1 MVQLIIGLKGSGKTK
16 RLVDMVRDAV
26 NEETGDVVCIEKERK
41 LTFDIPYQARL
52 IDAGTYDIG
61 SYEFLR
67 GLICGI
73 HAGNYDITHFFI
85 DNFYKLVN
93 DKSPEALETF
103 LSWLDKFSEQEKI
116 SFVVS
121 LSVDSANLPE
131 SVLKYQI

>member
-1 MVQLIIGLKGSGKTK
+1 MVQLIVGLKGSGKTK
-16 RLVDMVRDAV
+16 KLVDLVRAAV

-61 SYEFLR
+61 SYEFLK
-67 GLICGI
+67 GLICGV

-93 DKSPEALETF
+93 DKSVESLETF
-103 LSWLDKFSEQEKI
+103 LAWLDKFSANENI
-116 SFVVS
+116 SFVIS
-121 LSVDSANLPE
+121 LSVDAEALSDT
-131 SVLKYQI
+131 VKKYMI